1 MSGTHRPF
9 SDGAGYTRHCWEC
22 ANATGWGQS
31 CGSRV
36 YNATSTPNPFVHLLN
51 RRKRDR
57 QVRQPEQP
65 VPGRGWLHGVQEG
78 KVTEEE
84 WRDLATKPIGTV
96 VRK

>member
-36 YNATSTPNPFVHLLN
+36 YNATSTPNPFVGTCSIDGSVVDKFDSPNNPCLGAAGCTEY
-51 RRKRDR
+51 RR
-57 QVRQPEQP
+57 
-65 VPGRGWLHGVQEG
+65 G
-78 KVTEEE
+78 K
-84 WRDLATKPIGTV
+84 
-96 VRK
+96 